1 MKRLYTKSLKPIH
14 LGLIMMLSIA
24 LLSNSNGRATQAS
37 EGNTGAPGDNAPGG
51 RTCINCHGTG
61 IDLQNTIQ
69 VKDLNGDVVN
79 AYTPGETYTVSV
91 TLSSNSNPA
100 EYGFQLVGE
109 LDDESAV
116 NGFSNPSSNAKL
128 VTLGNGRQY
137 AEQDGPSSTGTFEV
151 EWTAPMDDVGNINFY
166 SAGIGTNDN
175 GMSSGDGA
183 ALAQLTISGVVSTQ
197 NKDWQDQ
204 VNIYPNPTADI
215 IYMDGLPERTNYQLI
230 DSNGST
236 IIQGKVNGSSI
247 DLSNLS
253 SGIYFLQLINES
265 KISAKKIVKN

>member
-1 MKRLYTKSLKPIH
+1 MRKAYKKSLKPIH
-14 LGLIMMLSIA
+14 LGLIMILSIA
-24 LLSNSNGRATQAS
+24 LLSNSNGRATQAN

-61 IDLQNTIQ
+61 LDLQNTIQ
-69 VKDLNGDVVN
+69 VKDLNGDIVN
-79 AYTPGETYTVSV
+79 TYTPGETYTVSV
-91 TLSSNSNPA
+91 TLVSNSNPV

-116 NGFSNPSSNAKL
+116 NGFSNPSSNTKL

-137 AEQDGPSSTGTFEV
+137 AEHDGPSSTSAFEV
-151 EWTAPMDDVGNINFY
+151 EWTAPIDEVGNINFY
-166 SAGIGTNDN
+166 SGGIGTNDN

-197 NKDWQDQ
+197 KKDWQNQ
-204 VNIYPNPTADI
+204 INIYPNPTTDVI
-215 IYMDGLPERTNYQLI
+215 FMDGLPEHTSYQLI

-236 IIQGKVNGSSI
+236 LVQGTATGSGL
-247 DLSNLS
+247 DLSNFS
-253 SGIYFLQLINES
+253 SGIYFLQLQNES
-265 KISAKKIVKN
+265 KISFKKIFKN